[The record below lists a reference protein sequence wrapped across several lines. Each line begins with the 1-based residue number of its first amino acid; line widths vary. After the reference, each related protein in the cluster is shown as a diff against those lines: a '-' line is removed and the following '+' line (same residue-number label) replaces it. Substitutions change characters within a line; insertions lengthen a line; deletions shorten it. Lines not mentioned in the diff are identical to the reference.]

1 MSLDELDDDSDV
13 MLFRLRS
20 SEGDLSSTLSSLV
33 SSARAALFRGD
44 ELRASL
50 SSADKTWNKEKIARI

>member
-20 SEGDLSSTLSSLV
+20 REGDLSSTLSSFV
-33 SSARAALFRGD
+33 SSASAALFRGE
-44 ELRASL
+44 ELGASL
-50 SSADKTWNKEKIARI
+50 SSADRTCNKDK